1 MGPQENN
8 VSQLLLDFHSG
19 HVTGSDQEN
28 VNICFEL
35 VEGGY

>member
-8 VSQLLLDFHSG
+8 ISQLLLDLHSG

-28 VNICFEL
+28 VNICVEL
-35 VEGGY
+35 EGGSY